1 MARIYLPYLLSGFVS
16 LIYQVCWYRYF
27 VDRLGANNI
36 TFVLVLCGFI
46 GGVGLGS
53 LVSRR
58 AAERL
63 RSIYGGRDDLTLY
76 GQIELTITVAAL
88 GLFLFA
94 SLPNHIV
101 GGFPYTLRNNVY
113 QPIFVYQILKAVS
126 VGICVFVPCFF
137 MGVTFPLLCSTF
149 SAREEFPARLYAF
162 NTLGAC
168 SGVLAA
174 EFILIRYVGTT
185 VAFCAALLLNA
196 IIGAFFLKHG
206 AAILDLLV
214 KGDAEPSAKA
224 QESEGPSGTGC
235 SQPVKH
241 SRLDKQAVPRPET
254 GPLVI
259 QTAAACALLSGLLS
273 GGLEADVMKRVP
285 LWGENY
291 KISFSFLV
299 FWAILAIFLASLC
312 IGRHRTR
319 RFAIIKVAFLA
330 ALVYH
335 ILASRYHLDVRGVVL
350 RFISDELARN
360 FFTQR
365 LLQALIMSGFAIF
378 PSYFCISLLLP
389 HICNHCQRD
398 RRHLG
403 VVYGVNTV
411 AFCLGVLV
419 FGWIA
424 PLVNPFYSM
433 RVFIGAFAVCVLY
446 FLTLRETRPPR
457 RILLAPALLAAA
469 LVFVFAPK
477 GFDKNFFRFTDVEK
491 FGARC
496 VRSDG
501 AHMIYIVDYPDN
513 HRELYFDA
521 HAMSGNN
528 RRSLQY
534 MKLMAHFPLLAHP
547 RPEKAL
553 LICFGV
559 GSTAK
564 AIADH
569 STIQRLDAVD
579 LTRPVFDLAP
589 EFAATNNKVYED
601 RRVRLIHDD
610 GRNFLELTD
619 QTYDLITSE
628 PPPPSMPGVGRL
640 YSIEYYRA
648 CRDRLS
654 PNGIVSQW
662 LPVYQM
668 TEAMMD
674 RMVNTF
680 RAVFPETMMFVG
692 FHEEMI
698 LVGSR
703 EPIDLAC
710 IERRFTED
718 KAALADMQS
727 VGVASPAHI
736 LARIYL
742 TDELIDRRFA
752 GKGIVS
758 DETNFLDY
766 ANFMTARER
775 YDTLLGGGLKANP
788 YLQRKAGLDYDP
800 FALVKEFQKF
810 NLQSFPALYE
820 TLKSLEAIHQVV
832 PDFPIP
838 LPRNPR
844 PTPRSPQ

>member
-46 GGVGLGS
+46 GGIGLGS

-58 AAERL
+58 AAERI
-63 RSIYGGRDDLTLY
+63 RSLYGGRDDLTLY
-76 GQIELTITVAAL
+76 GQIELTITATAL
-88 GLFLFA
+88 GLFLF
-94 SLPNHIV
+94 SGLPNHMV
-101 GGFPYTLRNNVY
+101 GSFPYTLRSNIY
-113 QPIFVYQILKAVS
+113 QPILTYQGLKAMS
-126 VGICVFVPCFF
+126 VGLCVFVPCFF
-137 MGVTFPLLCSTF
+137 MGITFPLLCATF
-149 SAREEFPARLYAF
+149 KDREKFPARLYAF

-168 SGVLAA
+168 SGVLVA
-174 EFILIRYVGTT
+174 EFVLIRYVGTT
-185 VAFCAALLLNA
+185 VAFCTALLINA
-196 IIGAFFLKHG
+196 LIGAFFLKHG
-206 AAILDLLV
+206 ASFLELLL
-214 KGDAEPSAKA
+214 KKDDKSADENRGTQTAEVDRRDTTDTKPFA
-224 QESEGPSGTGC
+224 
-235 SQPVKH
+235 
-241 SRLDKQAVPRPET
+241 
-254 GPLVI
+254 I

-273 GGLEADVMKRVP
+273 GGLEADIMKRTL

-312 IGRHRTR
+312 IGKHRAW
-319 RFAIIKVAFLA
+319 RFTIIKICFLA

-335 ILASRYHLDVRGVVL
+335 VVACYYHLDVRGVVL
-350 RFISDELARN
+350 RFVTNELAPN
-360 FFTQR
+360 FHIQR
-365 LLQALIMSGFAIF
+365 LLRTFFMGGFAIF

-389 HICNHCQRD
+389 HVCNHCQHD
-398 RRHLG
+398 KRHLG

-419 FGWIA
+419 FGWGA
-424 PLVNPFYSM
+424 SLVNPFYSM
-433 RVFIGAFAVCVLY
+433 RAFIGIFAVCVMYL
-446 FLTLRETRPPR
+446 FTLREANAPR
-457 RILLAPALLAAA
+457 RILLAPALLAAV

-477 GFDKNFFRFTDVEK
+477 NFDKDFFRFTDVEK
-491 FGARC
+491 FGAKS

-501 AHMIYIVDYPDN
+501 AHMIYVVDYPDR

-547 RPEKAL
+547 KPEKAL

-579 LTRPVFDLAP
+579 LTKPVFDLAP

-601 RRVRLIHDD
+601 KRVRLIHDD
-610 GRNFLELTD
+610 GRNFLDLTD

-654 PNGIVSQW
+654 PNGLVSQW

-674 RMVNTF
+674 RLVNTF
-680 RAVFPETMMFVG
+680 RAVFPETLLFVG

-703 EPIDLAC
+703 APIDLAC
-710 IERRFTED
+710 IERRFAED
-718 KAALADMQS
+718 QTVLADMQS
-727 VGVASPAHI
+727 IGVTSPAHL

-742 TDELIDRRFA
+742 TDELIDQRFA
-752 GKGIVS
+752 GKGIVT

-775 YDTLLGGGLKANP
+775 YDTLQGEKLRGNP
-788 YLQRKAGLDYDP
+788 YLQPKAGLIYDP
-800 FALVKEFQKF
+800 GALVRDFQKF
-810 NLQSFPALYE
+810 NLQCYPTLYE
-820 TLKSLEAIHQVV
+820 TLKSLEAIHRLV

-838 LPRNPR
+838 LPRKTFPPR
-844 PTPRSPQ
+844 PGKEVRPSNRPAPSRLH